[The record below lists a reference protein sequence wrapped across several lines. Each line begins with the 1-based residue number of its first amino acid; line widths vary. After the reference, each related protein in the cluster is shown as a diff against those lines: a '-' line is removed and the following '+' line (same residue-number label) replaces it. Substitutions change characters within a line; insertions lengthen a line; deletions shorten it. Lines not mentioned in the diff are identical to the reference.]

1 MEKGRFATRLVRGS
15 GESIRGVNR
24 RRQAGRV
31 VVLLL
36 LRAVTESIA
45 ASQRVQ
51 RGGQNSQST
60 SRGGNPSAFANAGNG
75 CTKTLERRLDDLP
88 VLLGTEREHT

>member
-1 MEKGRFATRLVRGS
+1 
-15 GESIRGVNR
+15 
-24 RRQAGRV
+24 V
-31 VVLLL
+31 VVLLV

-45 ASQRVQ
+45 ASQRAH

-88 VLLGTEREHT
+88 VLLGTGRERT